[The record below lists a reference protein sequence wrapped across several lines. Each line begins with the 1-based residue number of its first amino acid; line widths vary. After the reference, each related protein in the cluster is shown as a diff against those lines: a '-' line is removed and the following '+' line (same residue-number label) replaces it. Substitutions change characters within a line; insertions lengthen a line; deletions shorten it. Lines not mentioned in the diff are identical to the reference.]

1 VEKGYSLNIPPSNN
15 KRRRNYM
22 MTADAYFGSI
32 ITILTGL
39 IFIALVL
46 GFLYMVYGK
55 EEAPEEEEE

>member
-1 VEKGYSLNIPPSNN
+1 
-15 KRRRNYM
+15 M
-22 MTADAYFGSI
+22 MEASAAYFGSI